1 MSPVSSSFCALV
13 GCRVPIVQ
21 TGMGWVAT
29 PPLVAAV
36 SEAGAFGIL
45 AGATL
50 TLDELRASIDA
61 VQAATAQPF
70 GVNLRSDA
78 PDAAARVDLLIEKRV
93 RLASFAAAPQRA
105 LIDRLKG
112 QDVLVMP
119 TVGKRRHAEKV
130 AQWGVDAL
138 IAQGHEGG
146 GHTGPV
152 PTSLLLP
159 DVIDAVDLPVLAA
172 GGYRCGRGLVAAM
185 SFGAAG
191 IAMGTRFLL
200 SQESP
205 VPEQV
210 KARYLEAQVTDT
222 TVSTRIDGHPQRVI
236 TTPFVHRLE
245 GRGALGRL
253 FLALRSGLAFR
264 RVTGVGLFGL
274 LSAGL
279 TMRRRQGLSLAQ
291 AISAANAPMLTQQ
304 TMVEGQLNAGILPTG
319 QVTGLIEHTPP
330 VREIIERI
338 MSEADETLN
347 RLAGARNG

>member
-1 MSPVSSSFCALV
+1 MRPVSSSFCALV

-130 AQWGVDAL
+130 QWGVDAL
-138 IAQGHEGG
+138 IAQGQRVV
-146 GHTGPV
+146 TPDRSRPV
-152 PTSLLLP
+152 LLP

-205 VPEQV
+205 VPQQV

-304 TMVEGQLNAGILPTG
+304 TMVDGQLNAGILPTG

-330 VREIIERI
+330 AREIIERI

-347 RLAGARNG
+347 RLTGARNG